1 LRGVKHRAP
10 KAPSLDIVTV
20 MRALAVALLLLAQ
33 APPPQASLRDALDA
47 AVQASRIKD
56 GRAGILVHSVREG
69 RAVYGLQERE
79 PFLLASNT
87 KLFTTAAALA
97 RLGPRHVFRTPVGL
111 VGEDLH
117 VFGAGD
123 PNISGRF
130 HDDDPLAVFKR
141 WAARLKAAGV
151 AKVADVVLHTGAF
164 EGPALNPGWKDYDPW
179 WWWAAPFGPLSL
191 NDNCVDLTIEP
202 GADGEPA
209 RVRLSPDTGY
219 VRLVNNTRSAKRAAK
234 PFGFTRRAGTNT
246 ITLAGDVAGRATYSV
261 TIHDPALYFGTVLVE
276 TLAREGISS
285 TGRLVESKAP
295 IEETPGFRE
304 VDAAEHGLPETL
316 AACNQPSQNYYAEM
330 LLRVL
335 AWKTRGKGT
344 LENGLAAVREFAEKD
359 ARVESLAQAD
369 GSGLTRENRA
379 AAADVVKLLLHMRA
393 HENARVF
400 LDSLPVNGAEKGT
413 LRRRLLAPELR
424 GRVRAKTG
432 HVAGVSTLSGYV
444 DAKNGDTFVFSILV
458 NAPSGGDQ
466 LQDRICEILARQ

>member
-1 LRGVKHRAP
+1 
-10 KAPSLDIVTV
+10 
-20 MRALAVALLLLAQ
+20 MRALVLALLLLPRSAPAQ
-33 APPPQASLRDALDA
+33 GSLRDALDA
-47 AVQASRIKD
+47 AVQASKIKD
-56 GRAGILVHSVREG
+56 GRAGILVYSVRDG
-69 RAVYGLQERE
+69 RAVYGLQERDA
-79 PFLLASNT
+79 FLLASNT

-97 RLGPRHVFRTPVGL
+97 RLGARHVFRTPVGL

-141 WAARLKAAGV
+141 WAAKLKAAGV

-164 EGPALNPGWKDYDPW
+164 DGPSVNPGWKEYDPW

-191 NDNCVDLTIEP
+191 NDNCVDIAIEP
-202 GADGEPA
+202 GEDGQPC
-209 RVRLSPDTGY
+209 RVRVSPDTGY
-219 VRLVNNTRSAKRAAK
+219 VRVVNSTRSAKRAAR

-261 TIHDPALYFGTVLVE
+261 TIHDPTLYFGTVLLE
-276 TLAREGISS
+276 TLAREVISS
-285 TGRLVESKAP
+285 TGRVQESKATL
-295 IEETPGFRE
+295 EETPGFRE

-335 AWKTRGKGT
+335 GWKARGKGS
-344 LENGLAAVREFAEKD
+344 LEAGLDAVREFAEKD
-359 ARVESLAQAD
+359 LQIESLAQAD

-379 AAADVVKLLLHMRA
+379 SAADVVKLLLHMRT
-393 HENARVF
+393 HEHARVF

-432 HVAGVSTLSGYV
+432 HIAGVSALSGYV

-458 NAPSGGDQ
+458 NAPSGGDA
-466 LQDRICEILARQ
+466 LQDRLCEILARQ